1 VFCNSCDESSH
12 RGKTETEAPR
22 FRVEAHRLPVV
33 PRDSCDLLEDDDLLM
48 DVSEK
53 EGDGDGSSLLD
64 LDWWPGSIAPCPAEY
79 SPVGKER
86 RVPAD
91 RCRGCTCPPLTSCV
105 CFTASLGPLDSVQ
118 QRNTHNSS
126 SVVFDTLKVLPAQD
140 PESSLDTTDSVDT
153 LDMYGFA
160 GVESQ
165 QPSSPLSSE
174 SHDSNF
180 SVLSAAGAC
189 GVRKYRSST
198 SGSGL
203 GVRSAGVRKAM
214 PTSPSNKGST
224 TAQGR
229 GSKGPTDPL
238 SRRCVNCGVQKTP
251 QWRAGPLGQKTLC
264 NACGVRYKAG
274 RLSPVVAFPPPGYKG
289 PVSQPPPASTRGSP
303 FKQGSK
309 SSNFNMSPLAFLG

>member
-1 VFCNSCDESSH
+1 MADRKVFCNSCDESSH

-64 LDWWPGSIAPCPAEY
+64 LDWWP
-79 SPVGKER
+79 
-86 RVPAD
+86 
-91 RCRGCTCPPLTSCV
+91 
-105 CFTASLGPLDSVQ
+105 ASLGPLDSVQ